1 MSDKYFLDTNIFI
14 YSFDVQYPGK
24 RDRARTLIK
33 TALQDGRGCI
43 SYQVVQEFLNVATRK
58 FVVPLSTAD
67 ASGYLTTVLEPLCE
81 TFGTVHLYREALET
95 MERWRYSFH
104 DSLIIASAMASD
116 CRILYTEDLQHGQ
129 KIGNLGII
137 NPFV

>member
-1 MSDKYFLDTNIFI
+1 MSAKYFLDTNVFI
-14 YSFDVQYPGK
+14 YSFDVQHPGK
-24 RDRARTLIK
+24 RDRARALIK
-33 TALQDGRGCI
+33 TALQNGRGCI

-67 ASGYLTTVLEPLCE
+67 ASAYLATVLEPLCE

-95 MERWRYSFH
+95 MERWQYSFY
-104 DSLIIASAMASD
+104 DSLIIASAMACD

-129 KIGNLGII
+129 TIGNLGII